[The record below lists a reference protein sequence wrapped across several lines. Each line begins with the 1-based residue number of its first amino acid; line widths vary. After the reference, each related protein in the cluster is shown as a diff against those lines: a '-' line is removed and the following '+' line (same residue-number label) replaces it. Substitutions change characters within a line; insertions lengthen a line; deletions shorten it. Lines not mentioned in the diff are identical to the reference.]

1 VQLDFQLYCLTLKMP
16 LFAHRKP
23 TLKTT
28 NQMENIHK
36 NAPRRLI
43 KAVIRA
49 GSERKFALKCGINQS
64 YVSQLL
70 HRGIEPGNP
79 DIRAKL
85 FLPRRKRKHR
95 EEKPEEWQGQ
105 KRVVKLIRR
114 LHRDTTKTFKK
125 AFADSDRR

>member
-1 VQLDFQLYCLTLKMP
+1 MKNTKQIEK
-16 LFAHRKP
+16 
-23 TLKTT
+23 
-28 NQMENIHK
+28 IHP
-36 NAPRRLI
+36 NAPRRLVN
-43 KAVIRA
+43 AVIRA
-49 GSERKFALKCGINQS
+49 GSERKFAIARGINQS

-85 FLPRRKRKHR
+85 FLPRQKHKQR
-95 EEKPEEWQGQ
+95 EVKPEEWQGQ

-125 AFADSDRR
+125 SFSN